1 MEGKNLTFKSVMEK
15 QGLAVNCLW
24 SFVVLLLMVTSA
36 PVAQFKGKGISAE
49 GSGSLGEHGASTL
62 TCITAWGLKY
72 DCSDVTYTF
81 RTSAAGCALPENM
94 MKASSA
100 FYIISV
106 IVSLAVFCI
115 NMLAIFEYVSK
126 GMVLALCGTNAV
138 LTLIPWVCMTVMWYT
153 DACGGSKVAYDSYLG
168 QPKGIPYGEQL
179 RDGFNMSAGYI
190 LTIAAWCIQVIAV
203 ICLLAL

>member
-1 MEGKNLTFKSVMEK
+1 
-15 QGLAVNCLW
+15 
-24 SFVVLLLMVTSA
+24 
-36 PVAQFKGKGISAE
+36 
-49 GSGSLGEHGASTL
+49 
-62 TCITAWGLKY
+62 
-72 DCSDVTYTF
+72 
-81 RTSAAGCALPENM
+81 M

-115 NMLAIFEYVSK
+115 NMLAIFEYVS
-126 GMVLALCGTNAV
+126 GYGASAV
-138 LTLIPWVCMTVMWYT
+138 RYQRGADAHPVVCMTVMWYT
-153 DACGGSKVAYDSYLG
+153 DACGSKVAYELPG
-168 QPKGIPYGEQL
+168 AAQRHPAYGEQL

>member
-1 MEGKNLTFKSVMEK
+1 
-15 QGLAVNCLW
+15 
-24 SFVVLLLMVTSA
+24 
-36 PVAQFKGKGISAE
+36 
-49 GSGSLGEHGASTL
+49 
-62 TCITAWGLKY
+62 
-72 DCSDVTYTF
+72 
-81 RTSAAGCALPENM
+81 M

-168 QPKGIPYGEQL
+168 QPKAS
-179 RDGFNMSAGYI
+179 RTVSSCATDS
-190 LTIAAWCIQVIAV
+190 T
-203 ICLLAL
+203 